1 MHLNFMDIN
10 TGQIISFITD
20 GKWWIIQIFLIVLT
34 TTLISLLAKKI
45 VTRLETQA
53 YKSDNILDESLLAA
67 ASKPLKFLI
76 WLLGIAF
83 AAGIAQ
89 QQSEAAIFNL
99 IDPIRQVGVV
109 VIVTWFLIRAIK
121 EVEANYLKKHRTSKE
136 ALDATTLTAISN
148 LGKISIIITGALVS
162 MQSMGYSISGV
173 LAFGGI
179 GGIAI
184 GFAAK
189 DMLANLFGSMIIFLD
204 RPFKIGEW
212 IRSPDRQIEGT
223 VEQIGW
229 RMTVIR
235 TFSKN
240 PIYVPNSVFSTI
252 AIENPS
258 RMTNRRIHET
268 IGIRYTDF
276 NAIERIT
283 SEVREMLLAH
293 PEIDT
298 NLTLMVNFNQFG
310 ASSLDFFIY
319 TFTKTVVWEKYH
331 EVKQDVLLKVGR
343 IIESNGAEI
352 AFPTSTVHIQT
363 EQTASN

>member
-1 MHLNFMDIN
+1 MSIYI
-10 TGQIISFITD
+10 TQIINFITD
-20 GKWWIIQIFLIVLT
+20 NKWWIIQIFVVVLT
-34 TTLISLLAKKI
+34 TITLSYLVQKLLK
-45 VTRLETQA
+45 RLEAKALRT
-53 YKSDNILDESLLAA
+53 NNVWDESILFAA
-67 ASKPLKFLI
+67 NNPLRALI

-83 AAGIAQ
+83 AADIAH
-89 QQSEAAIFNL
+89 QQSGAAIFSL
-99 IDPIRQVGVV
+99 VTPIRQIGVV
-109 VIVTWFLIRAIK
+109 GIITWFLIKAIN
-121 EVEANYLKKHRTSKE
+121 ELQTNYINKQHQSKE
-136 ALDATTLTAISN
+136 TLDTTTLIAISN
-148 LGKISIIITGALVS
+148 LGKISILITAALVS

-189 DMLANLFGSMIIFLD
+189 DMLANLFGSLIIFLD

-212 IRSPDRQIEGT
+212 IRSPDREIEGT

-268 IGIRYTDF
+268 IGIRYRDF
-276 NAIERIT
+276 NVIDSIT
-283 SEVREMLLAH
+283 SDVKEMLIAH
-293 PEIDT
+293 PEIDK

-310 ASSLDFFIY
+310 PSSLDIFIY
-319 TFTKTVVWEKYH
+319 AFTKTTAWERYH
-331 EVKQDVLLKVGR
+331 EIKQDVLLKIGN
-343 IIESNGAEI
+343 IIEKKGAEI
-352 AFPTSTVHIQT
+352 AFPTSTVHIQV
-363 EQTASN
+363 

>member
-1 MHLNFMDIN
+1 MSTN
-10 TGQIISFITD
+10 TTQIISYITD
-20 GKWWIIQIFLIVLT
+20 NHQWWIVQIFLVVTATMTLSFIV
-34 TTLISLLAKKI
+34 KK
-45 VTRLETQA
+45 VMKKLEMQA
-53 YKSDNILDESLLAA
+53 FRSSNIWDESLLVAGN
-67 ASKPLKFLI
+67 KPVKYLI
-76 WLLGIAF
+76 WLMGISF

-89 QQSEAAIFNL
+89 QKSEAEIFNL
-99 IDPIRQVGVV
+99 IPPVRQIGVV
-109 VIVTWFLIRAIK
+109 FIVTWFLIKVIK
-121 EVEANYLKKHRTSKE
+121 ELEINYANKYRGGKHG
-136 ALDATTLTAISN
+136 LDATTLTAISN
-148 LGKISIIITGALVS
+148 LCKISIVITGILVS

-189 DMLANLFGSMIIFLD
+189 DMLANLFGSLIIFLD

-223 VEQIGW
+223 VEEIGW

-235 TFSKN
+235 TFAKN

-258 RMTNRRIHET
+258 RMTHRRIHET
-268 IGIRYTDF
+268 IGIRYQDF

-283 SEVREMLLAH
+283 EEVKTMLKSH
-293 PEIDT
+293 PEIDS
-298 NLTLMVNFNQFG
+298 NMTLMVNFNQFG

-319 TFTKTVVWEKYH
+319 AFTKTTLWDKYH
-331 EVKQDVLLKVGR
+331 EVKQDVLLKVGK
-343 IIESNGAEI
+343 IIENNDAEI
-352 AFPTSTVHIQT
+352 AYPTSTVHLQKV
-363 EQTASN
+363 

>member
-1 MHLNFMDIN
+1 MDKNITQLIEFLNDD
-10 TGQIISFITD
+10 Q
-20 GKWWIIQIFLIVLT
+20 WWIAQVFLLVLAT
-34 TTLISLLAKKI
+34 VSINFIANYLLNKLRNKAGRTSTAWDDALLAS
-45 VTRLETQA
+45 A
-53 YKSDNILDESLLAA
+53 H
-67 ASKPLKFLI
+67 KPLSALI

-83 AAGIAQ
+83 AASIAGE
-89 QQSEAAIFNL
+89 QSQASIFDL
-99 IDPIRQVGVV
+99 VDPTRRVGVV
-109 VIVTWFLIRAIK
+109 LIAVWFLMRSIK
-121 EVEANYLKKHRTSKE
+121 EAEVNYLKKHADHE
-136 ALDATTLTAISN
+136 GALDRTTLTAISN
-148 LGKISIIITGALVS
+148 LGKISVVITGALVGI
-162 MQSMGYSISGV
+162 QSMGYSISGV

-189 DMLANLFGSMIIFLD
+189 DMLANLFGSLIIFLD
-204 RPFKIGEW
+204 RPFKIGDW

-268 IGIRYTDF
+268 IGIRYADF
-276 NAIERIT
+276 NAMERIT
-283 SEVREMLLAH
+283 QEVKAMLVAH
-293 PEIDT
+293 PEIDST
-298 NLTLMVNFNQFG
+298 LTLMVNFNRFG

-319 TFTKTVVWEKYH
+319 TFTKTTVWVDFH
-331 EVKQDVLLKVGR
+331 EIKQDVLLKIGQ
-343 IIESNGAEI
+343 IIEKNGAEI
-352 AFPTSTVHIQT
+352 AFPTSTVHLQVEPGQT
-363 EQTASN
+363 RAEL

>member
-1 MHLNFMDIN
+1 MSIYI
-10 TGQIISFITD
+10 TQIINFITD
-20 GKWWIIQIFLIVLT
+20 NKWWIIQIFVVVLT
-34 TTLISLLAKKI
+34 TITLSYLVQKLLK
-45 VTRLETQA
+45 RLEAKALRT
-53 YKSDNILDESLLAA
+53 NNVWDESVLVAA
-67 ASKPLKFLI
+67 NNPIRALI

-83 AAGIAQ
+83 AADIAH
-89 QQSEAAIFNL
+89 QQSGAAIFSL
-99 IDPIRQVGVV
+99 VTPIRQIGVV
-109 VIVTWFLIRAIK
+109 GIITWFLIKAIN
-121 EVEANYLKKHRTSKE
+121 ELQTNYINKQHQSKE
-136 ALDATTLTAISN
+136 TLDTTTLIAISN
-148 LGKISIIITGALVS
+148 LGKISILITAALVS

-189 DMLANLFGSMIIFLD
+189 DMLANLFGSLIIFLD

-212 IRSPDRQIEGT
+212 IRSPDREIEGT

-268 IGIRYTDF
+268 IGIRYRDF
-276 NAIERIT
+276 NVIDSIT
-283 SEVREMLLAH
+283 SDVKEMLIAH
-293 PEIDT
+293 PEIDK

-310 ASSLDFFIY
+310 PSSLDIFIY
-319 TFTKTVVWEKYH
+319 AFTKTTAWERYH
-331 EVKQDVLLKVGR
+331 EIKQDVLLKIGN
-343 IIESNGAEI
+343 IIEKKGAEI
-352 AFPTSTVHIQT
+352 AFPTSTVHIQV
-363 EQTASN
+363 